1 MKNINI
7 PSAIVF
13 AVLVV
18 GGVVALVFKQDVVG
32 ASLVGAA
39 LGLLGKSPVGK

>member
-1 MKNINI
+1 MKNVNI

-13 AVLVV
+13 TALVI
-18 GGVVALVFKQDVVG
+18 GGVVALIFKQDVVG